1 MMVIARWNCTGSAM
15 LDLMLK
21 FGPFQ
26 LFPERR
32 LLLNGGKPVAVSS
45 RALEILIVL
54 LEKNGDVV
62 SKQELMARVWPGT
75 VVVDASLRVHLVA
88 LRKALRDGRGEGS
101 EASYIGNVSGRG
113 YRFIEPIIRL
123 APDAQRPTAM
133 SSLPAPIL
141 RLIGRDDA
149 VAALVRELPAR
160 RLASLVGG
168 GGIGKTS
175 VALAAG
181 QLLAAGY
188 PDGASFVDLS
198 PLSDAALVPA
208 ALAASFGVSVL
219 PEAGVR
225 FLLQYLGGKQM
236 LLLLDN
242 CEHLVGGVAAL
253 VETLLRHCP
262 GVHVLAT
269 SREPLGVEGEWLYRL
284 PPLGTPPEQ
293 DTPLTAAAVL
303 AFPAA
308 QLFVERAGSALGSFE
323 LDDAEAPLLAGLCR
337 QLDGMPL
344 AIELAAS
351 RIDLF
356 GIAGLAARLDDC
368 LALLTRSRRTA
379 QARHRTLRATLD
391 WSYELLPEVEK
402 IVLRRLAVFAA
413 SFSKEGAVAVAAG
426 DGVSEREV
434 LEGLENLAAKSLINI
449 SIDGGRLSYH
459 LLQLTRAYAK
469 EKLADSVDA
478 GCCPPPLVALPQ
490 PYLERAPV
498 LVTVRYAAP

>member
-1 MMVIARWNCTGSAM
+1 MFQRLAIPQLKKVNDCCTCDFATPMSCFYGSAYAMMVIARWNCTGSAM

-181 QLLAAGY
+181 QLLAA
-188 PDGASFVDLS
+188 
-198 PLSDAALVPA
+198 
-208 ALAASFGVSVL
+208 SFGVSVL

-225 FLLQYLGGKQM
+225 FLLQYLGAKQM

-308 QLFVERAGSALGSFE
+308 QLFVERA
-323 LDDAEAPLLAGLCR
+323 
-337 QLDGMPL
+337 
-344 AIELAAS
+344 
-351 RIDLF
+351 
-356 GIAGLAARLDDC
+356 
-368 LALLTRSRRTA
+368 
-379 QARHRTLRATLD
+379 
-391 WSYELLPEVEK
+391 
-402 IVLRRLAVFAA
+402 
-413 SFSKEGAVAVAAG
+413 
-426 DGVSEREV
+426 
-434 LEGLENLAAKSLINI
+434 
-449 SIDGGRLSYH
+449 
-459 LLQLTRAYAK
+459 
-469 EKLADSVDA
+469 
-478 GCCPPPLVALPQ
+478 
-490 PYLERAPV
+490 
-498 LVTVRYAAP
+498 

>member
-1 MMVIARWNCTGSAM
+1 M

-26 LFPERR
+26 LFPDRG
-32 LLLNGGKPVAVSS
+32 LLLKGGKPVALSS
-45 RALEILIVL
+45 RALDILAVL
-54 LEKNGDVV
+54 LEKDGEVV

-88 LRKALRDGRGEGS
+88 LRRALRGEHG
-101 EASYIGNVSGRG
+101 EASYICNVSGRG
-113 YRFIEPIIRL
+113 YRFVEPIVRQWPDPRRPL
-123 APDAQRPTAM
+123 AM
-133 SSLPAPIL
+133 NSLPAPIL
-141 RLIGRDDA
+141 RLIGRADA
-149 VAALVRELPAR
+149 VDALVRELPAR
-160 RLASLVGG
+160 RLASVVGG

-181 QLLAAGY
+181 QQLAAGY
-188 PDGASFVDLS
+188 ADGASFVDLS
-198 PLSDAALVPA
+198 PLTDAALVPA

-219 PEAGVR
+219 AEAGER
-225 FLLQYLGGKQM
+225 FLLQYLRAKKM

-242 CEHLVGGVAAL
+242 CEHLVAGVAAL

-284 PPLGTPPEQ
+284 PPLAAPPPQQMQQMQATRQPATAE
-293 DTPLTAAAVL
+293 TAAAVL
-303 AFPAA
+303 VFPAA
-308 QLFVERAGSALGSFE
+308 QLFVERAAAALGEFTLS
-323 LDDAEAPLLAGLCR
+323 DADAPLLAQLCR

-368 LALLTRSRRTA
+368 LSLLTRSRRTA

-391 WSYELLPEVEK
+391 WSFELLPEAEK
-402 IVLRRLAVFAA
+402 IILRRLAVFAGG
-413 SFSKEGAVAVAAG
+413 FNKEAAVVVAAG

-434 LEGLENLAAKSLINI
+434 LEGLENLAAKSLLNI
-449 SIDGGRLSYH
+449 GVDGGQLSYH

-469 EKLADSVDA
+469 EKLDGSVDA
-478 GCCPPPLVALPQ
+478 RARPAPQAAPPQ
-490 PYLERAPV
+490 LERAVPGAV
-498 LVTVRYAAP
+498 HYATS